1 MNKLGWKLL
10 AVELLGRQSQRKRK
24 LRSRRLAGQCFPA
37 LRGHSAS
44 AEEPEAEEEDE
55 GEDEDEP
62 EEPPA
67 KKAQPACSSCGAPLV
82 PCWPEA
88 KALPTRGAVVAKVG
102 SPGSGEHP
110 LVAKGFEMRPA
121 RWTKAKAK
129 AKAKAKGKAKAK
141 AKAQTSLLELAGP
154 GFREDPESARLFL
167 AAVA

>member
-88 KALPTRGAVVAKVG
+88 KALPTRGAVVAKARL
-102 SPGSGEHP
+102 PG
-110 LVAKGFEMRPA
+110 RPGKCKA
-121 RWTKAKAK
+121 LPGRGGVIKAATKAAAK
-129 AKAKAKGKAKAK
+129 AIF
-141 AKAQTSLLELAGP
+141 LLASWWSTTVE
-154 GFREDPESARLFL
+154 
-167 AAVA
+167 